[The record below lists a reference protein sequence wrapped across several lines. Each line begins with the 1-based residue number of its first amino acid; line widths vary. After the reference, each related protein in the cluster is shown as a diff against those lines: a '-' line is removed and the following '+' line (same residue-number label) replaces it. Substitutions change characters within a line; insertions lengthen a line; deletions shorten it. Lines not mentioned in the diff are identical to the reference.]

1 MFFMHFCCISLVFFV
16 LSGLTIFAHST
27 RFFEYY
33 ARDIEK
39 EGKCKEYYSY
49 SSFPGWGRGMYAGKD
64 YLIDDIVGD
73 VNPSITVPREK
84 MMGTQIIYYEFG
96 YDNDSS
102 IIVLG
107 PGSLHNH
114 NETYHVIHTWADI
127 TVEEPRDSLRS
138 FEHSAY
144 LFDLF
149 QAQSDILEGEEIL
162 FFYGENWFSSK
173 DFNISENETAEEEL
187 SIDGGTTDLLPNQ
200 SSLTAPL
207 PAICMSDVEVAPSFL
222 PPYQINSDTDEGVF
236 VSPGY
241 GLFAKR
247 AFKQGEL
254 ILAVPLLFLPAEVIE
269 SLEEHE
275 SEIVSYSLYEE
286 GSRVYLV
293 PMGVGVM
300 MNHYRSLTSI
310 IDGSKGDERG
320 EGEDE
325 SRSEGA
331 ANVNL
336 QWFDFWEHFP
346 CATDGSGECSFPRN
360 NVPYALQSM
369 LSKSVEELLEMKMA
383 PLDIGYY
390 AARDIEA
397 GEELLIDYGEGWEEY
412 MREFLQGQEVVEEL
426 MGEEEREDK
435 EDFRREYI
443 RHPIG
448 LGKGSMPEHW
458 LGHVRDNDDNDN
470 EKNNIVILLNTF
482 ISKGFQLFHFYISPL
497 FSL

>member
-1 MFFMHFCCISLVFFV
+1 ML
-16 LSGLTIFAHST
+16 LTLTGILCRSRVRSSRESVH
-27 RFFEYY
+27 YNY
-33 ARDIEK
+33 ALIIIINK
-39 EGKCKEYYSY
+39 KYIHLWNSF
-49 SSFPGWGRGMYAGKD
+49 SFPLFV
-64 YLIDDIVGD
+64 YL
-73 VNPSITVPREK
+73 E
-84 MMGTQIIYYEFG
+84 
-96 YDNDSS
+96 
-102 IIVLG
+102 
-107 PGSLHNH
+107 
-114 NETYHVIHTWADI
+114 
-127 TVEEPRDSLRS
+127 
-138 FEHSAY
+138 
-144 LFDLF
+144 LFVTIAL
-149 QAQSDILEGEEIL
+149 
-162 FFYGENWFSSK
+162 K
-173 DFNISENETAEEEL
+173 K
-187 SIDGGTTDLLPNQ
+187 
-200 SSLTAPL
+200 
-207 PAICMSDVEVAPSFL
+207 C
-222 PPYQINSDTDEGVF
+222 
-236 VSPGY
+236 
-241 GLFAKR
+241 
-247 AFKQGEL
+247 
-254 ILAVPLLFLPAEVIE
+254 EVIE

-412 MREFLQGQEVVEEL
+412 MREFLQGQEVVPRKEGEDEEV
-426 MGEEEREDK
+426 
-435 EDFRREYI
+435 FRREYI

-458 LGHVRDNDDNDN
+458 LGHTSPYLSHNSESTSESLPDTSSNYLQQLREKVR
-470 EKNNIVILLNTF
+470 KMI
-482 ISKGFQLFHFYISPL
+482 G
-497 FSL
+497 